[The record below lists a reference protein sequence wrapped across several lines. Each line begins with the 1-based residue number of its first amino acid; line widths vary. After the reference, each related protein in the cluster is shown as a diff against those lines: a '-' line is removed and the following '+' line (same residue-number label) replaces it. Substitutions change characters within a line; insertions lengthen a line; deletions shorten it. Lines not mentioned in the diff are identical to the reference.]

1 MSAIQIGKA
10 YGAQVIA
17 TAGSQAKLDFCLA
30 QGADHALPYTD
41 AGWVE
46 RVKEITGGRGVDVVY
61 DPVGGDV
68 FDLSTRCIA
77 GEGRMLVIG
86 FASGRIP
93 SVPANRIL
101 LKDIS
106 IVGVHWGQYVA
117 LHPEFLSHTHEVL
130 TAMYLGGQIHPV
142 VGKTFRLEEVP
153 AGLRE
158 LADRKIVGK
167 AVVVMD

>member
-1 MSAIQIGKA
+1 MLIG
-10 YGAQVIA
+10 G
-17 TAGSQAKLDFCLA
+17 
-30 QGADHALPYTD
+30 
-41 AGWVE
+41 
-46 RVKEITGGRGVDVVY
+46 
-61 DPVGGDV
+61 
-68 FDLSTRCIA
+68 RCIA

-106 IVGVHWGQYVA
+106 IVGVHWGQYVQH
-117 LHPEFLSHTHEVL
+117 HPEFLPHAHEVL
-130 TAMYLGGQIHPV
+130 TAMYLGGQIHPI

-158 LADRKIVGK
+158 LADRKILGK
-167 AVVVMD
+167 AVVIIE